1 MMLGPYDIFSSAWGS
16 DSTEGAVQI
25 ATAALRRAGEEEG
38 SDGEDAEIWSHYGL
52 SYRPADPSGDK
63 STQALKL
70 EVAGRPVIFA
80 TRDVRGADIHG
91 DLNAGDVVVWSIGGV
106 ALRMNADGSTSL
118 FKKNEGETPDAFVSI
133 ASDSAIT
140 LCNEWGTIQ
149 ISSDGIS
156 LMLNDGSAGLQI
168 SAADGV
174 NIVGQKAAFQV
185 GSISLGVGASVPLCI
200 IPTIPG
206 TGSVSAGF
214 VCAKPTPH
222 ILV

>member
-1 MMLGPYDIFSSAWGS
+1 MQTFDVFSSSFGTDAS
-16 DSTEGAVQI
+16 DGGPEIPTVS
-25 ATAALRRAGEEEG
+25 LRRAGEDDG
-38 SDGEDAEIWSHYGL
+38 SDQDEADIWSAYGFA
-52 SYRPADPSGDK
+52 YRPAAPDAKGA
-63 STQALKL
+63 TQVVADF
-70 EVAGRPVIFA
+70 VAGRWSVIA
-80 TRDVRGADIHG
+80 SRDTRGADVFG
-91 DLNAGDVVVWSIGGV
+91 ALNEGDVVVWSIGGV

-214 VCAKPTPH
+214 VCAKPTPN